1 MPIQLCRPVFEQSI
15 GKSVRFRQN
24 ERPEIRSV
32 VTEVRDP
39 ADPITRFLASPAF
52 GVVGASPRRHKYGN
66 KVLRCYQQAGRR
78 AIPVNPRETEI
89 EGAACVAS
97 VLELPDDVKSL
108 SVITPPAVT
117 ERVVEEAISKGIEH
131 VWMQPGAESDQAVA
145 ACEAA
150 GINVIADGSCVLV
163 VLGYRER

>member
-1 MPIQLCRPVFEQSI
+1 MLDIQDPIQ
-15 GKSVRFRQN
+15 
-24 ERPEIRSV
+24 
-32 VTEVRDP
+32 
-39 ADPITRFLASPAF
+39 RFLTSLAY

-66 KVLRCYQQAGRR
+66 KVLRCYQQNGRR
-78 AIPVNPRETEI
+78 AIPVNPREQLI
-89 EGAACVAS
+89 EGATCVAS
-97 VLELPDDVKSL
+97 VLDLPEDVKSI

-117 ERVVEEAISKGIEH
+117 ERVVDEAIRKGIEH
-131 VWMQPGAESDQAVA
+131 IWMQPGAESERAVE